1 MLILPG
7 CENKS
12 MVETVTRP
20 AERRL
25 TADYAR
31 FRSARISDID
41 YRISLDLDSRSP
53 EFAGIV
59 DVMFSLNKPDAP
71 LTLDFTDG
79 VVDRLEINGQ
89 SAGIDY
95 NGSFITLPEATLRQ
109 GSNQVTVEFSH
120 PYSRS
125 GQGLHRFLDSQDGRA
140 YLHTHFEPYDANRL
154 FPCFDQPDLKAHYTV
169 EVTAPP
175 KWTVVS
181 AAPEQEVIDQG
192 ANRLWRFPRTG
203 PISTYIF
210 PLHAGEYRVW
220 QSEADGIPLRLFAR
234 HSLAAHVDP
243 EAWFELTRGGFE
255 FFQDWFDIPYPYGK
269 YDQLIVPEFNIGG
282 MENVAAVTYSESYIR
297 RGRYTREDMER
308 LANVL
313 LHEMSH
319 MWFGDLVTP
328 AWWDGLW
335 LKEAFATYMAFL
347 AQAQATRFRDAWHQF
362 YSTSKQLAYVADQQV
377 TTHPIE
383 VPVQDTHYAFANFD
397 RITYQ
402 KGASVLTQFSHF
414 VGSQDFRS
422 GVRAYLKQHA
432 ESVTELHDFV
442 TAIEESS
449 GRDLTH
455 WVRDWLEQPGLNT
468 LTTEIECKDGA
479 LTSLRIRQTA
489 PDSFPVLRQH
499 RLQLGIYRWDDQR
512 QRFETTVLPLM
523 VRGEVTEVEAVA
535 GSSCPTLVYPNQGD
549 WGFVKVE
556 LDPVTLRALP
566 RHVGQLADPLLR
578 SMLWQSLWDMV
589 RDAKLSLSEYGDMAL
604 QGIPPENS
612 EKVIR
617 QLAANLFETIRY
629 LWALPSEHAPL
640 RDRLGADIED
650 LAWQLAAQAE
660 PGSDLGL
667 LWLDMYRRVAQSE
680 EAAARLRGMLA
691 GGEIGLELNL
701 DQDRRWSTVV
711 KLSAMGADDT
721 DSLITG
727 ESERDPSETG
737 RRMVTAA
744 NAAKPLE
751 SIKRTWLERIRDPES
766 GLSLAQ
772 RRAAMS
778 TIFPASQRDL
788 HAVFADDIVQSL
800 TPVGRQHEDAFLS
813 SYGDLIPRL
822 CRPENAERLGAAIE
836 EQPGMNPLLF
846 KALRIAHQEEE
857 RCLAISARLQASD

>member
-1 MLILPG
+1 
-7 CENKS
+7 
-12 MVETVTRP
+12 
-20 AERRL
+20 
-25 TADYAR
+25 
-31 FRSARISDID
+31 
-41 YRISLDLDSRSP
+41 
-53 EFAGIV
+53 
-59 DVMFSLNKPDAP
+59 
-71 LTLDFTDG
+71 
-79 VVDRLEINGQ
+79 
-89 SAGIDY
+89 
-95 NGSFITLPEATLRQ
+95 
-109 GSNQVTVEFSH
+109 
-120 PYSRS
+120 
-125 GQGLHRFLDSQDGRA
+125 
-140 YLHTHFEPYDANRL
+140 
-154 FPCFDQPDLKAHYTV
+154 
-169 EVTAPP
+169 
-175 KWTVVS
+175 
-181 AAPEQEVIDQG
+181 
-192 ANRLWRFPRTG
+192 
-203 PISTYIF
+203 
-210 PLHAGEYRVW
+210 
-220 QSEADGIPLRLFAR
+220 
-234 HSLAAHVDP
+234 
-243 EAWFELTRGGFE
+243 
-255 FFQDWFDIPYPYGK
+255 
-269 YDQLIVPEFNIGG
+269 
-282 MENVAAVTYSESYIR
+282 
-297 RGRYTREDMER
+297 
-308 LANVL
+308 
-313 LHEMSH
+313 
-319 MWFGDLVTP
+319 
-328 AWWDGLW
+328 
-335 LKEAFATYMAFL
+335 
-347 AQAQATRFRDAWHQF
+347 
-362 YSTSKQLAYVADQQV
+362 
-377 TTHPIE
+377 
-383 VPVQDTHYAFANFD
+383 
-397 RITYQ
+397 
-402 KGASVLTQFSHF
+402 
-414 VGSQDFRS
+414 
-422 GVRAYLKQHA
+422 
-432 ESVTELHDFV
+432 
-442 TAIEESS
+442 
-449 GRDLTH
+449 
-455 WVRDWLEQPGLNT
+455 
-468 LTTEIECKDGA
+468 
-479 LTSLRIRQTA
+479 
-489 PDSFPVLRQH
+489 
-499 RLQLGIYRWDDQR
+499 
-512 QRFETTVLPLM
+512 M

-566 RHVGQLADPLLR
+566 GHVGQLADPLLR

-589 RDAKLSLSEYGDMAL
+589 RDAKLSLSEHGDMAL
-604 QGIPPENS
+604 QGIPLENS

-846 KALRIAHQEEE
+846 KALRIAHQEET